1 MEAADSGMSDDGTR
15 RHGAVFRDSHPYEL
29 AAGEVTAFAEELELV
44 PLVKVV
50 EAARDTRYLVVREV
64 TY

>member
-1 MEAADSGMSDDGTR
+1 MEVADDGMSDDGAR
-15 RHGAVFRDSHPYEL
+15 RRGAVVRDSHPHEL
-29 AAGEVTAFAEELELV
+29 AAGEVTALAKELELV
-44 PLVKVV
+44 ALVKIV